1 MVNSPAVL
9 EAPICG
15 QAALVVAHP
24 GHELRVHHWLS
35 LARPSVFVLTDGSGR
50 SGESRLHSTTRI
62 LEPLK
67 ATPGGIYG
75 SLTDRDLYSAL
86 MDRDADLFIRLAQ
99 QLAKAF
105 VDQRMDYVVGDAA
118 EGYNPAHDV
127 CRLIIDAAIAIASRL
142 QDRPIAN
149 FDVLLTSE
157 PGDHAA
163 ATLEG
168 AVWLKLDSAAVSKK
182 LEVAL
187 GYTEMSEEVNR
198 VLETV
203 GRNGLETECLRRA
216 RTDNLRD
223 DTWSPYY
230 EQYGERQVNAGH
242 YKQSIRYREHV
253 LPLARALAE
262 YVQSFGCETTCAY

>member
-1 MVNSPAVL
+1 
-9 EAPICG
+9 
-15 QAALVVAHP
+15 
-24 GHELRVHHWLS
+24 
-35 LARPSVFVLTDGSGR
+35 
-50 SGESRLHSTTRI
+50 
-62 LEPLK
+62 
-67 ATPGGIYG
+67 
-75 SLTDRDLYSAL
+75 

-99 QLAKAF
+99 QLAKALM
-105 VDQRMDYVVGDAA
+105 DQRIDYVVGDAT

-198 VLETV
+198 VLETA

-216 RTDNLRD
+216 PTDNLRD
-223 DTWSPYY
+223 ETWSPYY